1 MQHKVG
7 KKIINFQKKR
17 LVFVYIHFFSYLC
30 RSFCIYCNPIY
41 KLHMVVSDFTLEEE
55 QRIES
60 EFQALL
66 TDYAHTSHRQKVD
79 IITRAY
85 HLAKQAH
92 GGVRRL
98 SGEPYIMHPLS
109 VARIVV
115 REIGLGS
122 TSICAALL
130 HDVVEDTEYTAE
142 DIAHQFGPKIASIV
156 VGLTKISGGVFV
168 DQAVKQAENVRKLL
182 LTMSDDIRVMLI
194 KLADRLHNMR
204 TLAAQ
209 RPEKQRKIA
218 IETQYIYAPMAHRLG
233 LFPIKTELENLSFKY
248 EHPELYQEIETKLQ
262 ANKDAQMENFEEFAA
277 PIRKHLTMM
286 GYEFKLYARTK
297 SVYSIYKKM
306 LTKGIPFEQVYD
318 LLAARIVFEPNSQF
332 SEKDQCW
339 MIYSAITE
347 IYRPHPERIR
357 DWISTPKTNGYEALH
372 VTVMGNHGQWI
383 EVQIRTERM
392 HELAEHGLA
401 AHWRYKAGTDSEH
414 ELDRWL
420 RDIKDVLANPDPDA
434 LAFLDTFKLNLYHHE
449 VFVFTPRGDMH
460 TMAQG
465 ATVLDFA
472 YKLHTQLGEHCI
484 GANVNRTT
492 RTIDYILQSGD
503 QVEILTSDKQ
513 EPEPEWQNIVVTA
526 KAKDHLKKY
535 FRKQEGHSIPNKQAD
550 TTVAKVVSLYIKGSD
565 KMGVLM
571 RILQVMSDEFR
582 INFSDLHVTSDNH
595 NFTCEVTANLFNM
608 DKLGKMCMKLRK
620 IGGINTVNVTKI
632 DGVEVQCDCAVLTN
646 N

>member
-1 MQHKVG
+1 
-7 KKIINFQKKR
+7 
-17 LVFVYIHFFSYLC
+17 
-30 RSFCIYCNPIY
+30 
-41 KLHMVVSDFTLEEE
+41 MVASDFTHEEE
-55 QRIES
+55 QLIES

-66 TDYAHTSHRQKVD
+66 ADYARTNHRQKVE
-79 IITRAY
+79 IITKAY
-85 HLAKQAH
+85 NLAKQAH
-92 GGVRRL
+92 NGVRRL
-98 SGEPYIMHPLS
+98 SGEPYMMHPLS

-130 HDVVEDTEYTAE
+130 HDVVEDTDYTAE
-142 DIAHQFGPKIASIV
+142 DIEHQFGPKIASIV

-182 LTMSDDIRVMLI
+182 LTMSNDIRVMLI

-248 EHPELYQEIETKLQ
+248 EHPDLYAELDAKLQ
-262 ANKDAQMENFEEFAA
+262 ALQERHSEKFEEFAA
-277 PIRKHLTMM
+277 PIRKKLMMM
-286 GYEFKLYARTK
+286 GYHFELYSRTK

-306 LTKGIPFEQVYD
+306 VTKGIPFEQIYD
-318 LLAARIVFEPNSQF
+318 LLAARIVFEPTSDF

-357 DWISTPKTNGYEALH
+357 DWISTPKVNGYEALH

-383 EVQIRTERM
+383 EVQIRTKRM

-401 AHWRYKAGTDSEH
+401 AHWRYKAGAESEH
-414 ELDRWL
+414 ELDKWL
-420 RDIKDVLANPDPDA
+420 REIKDVLANPDPDA

-449 VFVFTPRGDMH
+449 VFVFTPRGDMR
-460 TMAQG
+460 TLAQG

-472 YKLHTQLGEHCI
+472 YQLHTQLGEHCI

-492 RTIDYILQSGD
+492 RTIGYILQSGD
-503 QVEILTSDKQ
+503 QVEILTSEKQ
-513 EPEPEWQNIVVTA
+513 KPEPEWLNIVVTA

-535 FRKQEGHSIPNKQAD
+535 FRKQEGQSEGSQLAS
-550 TTVAKVVSLYIKGSD
+550 TVAKVVNLYIKGSD
-565 KMGVLM
+565 TMGVMM
-571 RILQVMSDEFR
+571 RILQVMSEEYR
-582 INFSDLHVTSDNH
+582 INSNDLHVTSDGQ
-595 NFTCEVTANLFNM
+595 NFTCEVEASLFDM

-632 DGVEVQCDCAVLTN
+632 DGVEVQCDCSSLTQ
-646 N
+646 

>member
-17 LVFVYIHFFSYLC
+17 LVFVHIHFFSYLC
-30 RSFCIYCNPIY
+30 RSFCIYCSLIY
-41 KLHMVVSDFTLEEE
+41 KTHMVVSDFTLEEE

-66 TDYAHTSHRQKVD
+66 TDYAHTNHRQKVD
-79 IITRAY
+79 VITRAY

-248 EHPELYQEIETKLQ
+248 EHPELYQEIEAKLQ

-357 DWISTPKTNGYEALH
+357 DWISTPKANGYEALH

-503 QVEILTSDKQ
+503 QVEILTSEKQ

-535 FRKQEGHSIPNKQAD
+535 FRKQEGHNIPNKQAD
-550 TTVAKVVSLYIKGSD
+550 TTVAKVVCLYIKGSD

-632 DGVEVQCDCAVLTN
+632 DGVEVQCDCAVLAN

>member
-1 MQHKVG
+1 
-7 KKIINFQKKR
+7 
-17 LVFVYIHFFSYLC
+17 
-30 RSFCIYCNPIY
+30 
-41 KLHMVVSDFTLEEE
+41 MVASDFTPAEE
-55 QRIES
+55 QLLEN

-66 TDYAHTSHRQKVD
+66 ADYARTNHRQKVEL
-79 IITRAY
+79 ITRAY

-98 SGEPYIMHPLS
+98 SGEPYMMHPLS

-115 REIGLGS
+115 KEIGLGS

-142 DIAHQFGPKIASIV
+142 DIEHQFGPKIASIV

-248 EHPELYQEIETKLQ
+248 EHPDLYTEIESKLQ
-262 ANKDAQMENFEEFAA
+262 AVKEVQKENFEEFAA

-306 LTKGIPFEQVYD
+306 VTKGVPFEQVYD
-318 LLAARIVFEPNSQF
+318 LLAARIVFEPNFQF

-357 DWISTPKTNGYEALH
+357 DWISTPKANGYEALH

-383 EVQIRTERM
+383 EVQIRTNRM

-401 AHWRYKAGTDSEH
+401 AHWRYKAGGESEH

-420 RDIKDVLANPDPDA
+420 RDIKEVLANPDPDA
-434 LAFLDTFKLNLYHHE
+434 MAFLDTFKLNLYRHE
-449 VFVFTPRGDMH
+449 VFVFTPRGEIR
-460 TMAQG
+460 TLAQG

-472 YKLHTQLGEHCI
+472 YQLHTQLGEHCI

-492 RTIDYILQSGD
+492 RTIGYILQSGD

-513 EPEPEWQNIVVTA
+513 KPEPEWLNIVVTA
-526 KAKDHLKKY
+526 KAKDNLKKY
-535 FRKQEGHSIPNKQAD
+535 FRKQDGHAGYDKQLD
-550 TTVAKVVSLYIKGSD
+550 STVAKVVNLYIKGND
-565 KMGVLM
+565 TMGVMM
-571 RILQVMSDEFR
+571 RILQVMSDEYR
-582 INFSDLHVTSDNH
+582 INFSDLHVTSDGN
-595 NFTCEVTANLFNM
+595 NFTCEIEAKLFDM

-632 DGVEVQCDCAVLTN
+632 DGVEMQCDCASLTYE
-646 N
+646 

>member
-17 LVFVYIHFFSYLC
+17 LVFVHIHFFSYLC
-30 RSFCIYCNPIY
+30 RSFCIYRSLIY
-41 KLHMVVSDFTLEEE
+41 KTHMVVSDFTLEEE

-248 EHPELYQEIETKLQ
+248 EHPELYQEIEAKLQ

-357 DWISTPKTNGYEALH
+357 DWISTPKANGYEALH

-535 FRKQEGHSIPNKQAD
+535 FRKQEGHNIPNKQAD

-632 DGVEVQCDCAVLTN
+632 DGVEVQCDCAVLAN

>member
-1 MQHKVG
+1 
-7 KKIINFQKKR
+7 
-17 LVFVYIHFFSYLC
+17 
-30 RSFCIYCNPIY
+30 
-41 KLHMVVSDFTLEEE
+41 MVVSDFTHEEE
-55 QRIES
+55 QLIEN

-66 TDYAHTSHRQKVD
+66 ADYVRTSHRQKVE
-79 IITRAY
+79 IITKAY

-92 GGVRRL
+92 NGVKRL
-98 SGEPYIMHPLS
+98 SGEPYMMHPLA

-130 HDVVEDTEYTAE
+130 HDVVEDTDYTAE
-142 DIAHQFGPKIASIV
+142 DIEHQFGPKIASIV

-248 EHPELYQEIETKLQ
+248 EHPDLYAELDAKLQ
-262 ANKDAQMENFEEFAA
+262 AVKEAQNENFEEFAA
-277 PIRKHLTMM
+277 PIRKKLMMM
-286 GYEFKLYARTK
+286 GYSFDLYSRTK

-306 LTKGIPFEQVYD
+306 VTKGVPFEQVYD
-318 LLAARIVFEPNSQF
+318 LLAARIVFEPSSDL

-357 DWISTPKTNGYEALH
+357 DWISTPKVNGYEALH

-383 EVQIRTERM
+383 EVQIRTKRM

-401 AHWRYKAGTDSEH
+401 AHWRYKAGAESEH

-420 RDIKDVLANPDPDA
+420 REIKDVLANPDPDA
-434 LAFLDTFKLNLYHHE
+434 MAFLDTFKLNLYHHE
-449 VFVFTPRGDMH
+449 VFVFTPRGDMR
-460 TMAQG
+460 TLAQG

-472 YKLHTQLGEHCI
+472 YQLHTQLGEHCI

-492 RTIDYILQSGD
+492 RTIGYILQSGD
-503 QVEILTSDKQ
+503 QVEILTSEKQ
-513 EPEPEWQNIVVTA
+513 RPEPEWLNIVVTA
-526 KAKDHLKKY
+526 KAKDNLKKY
-535 FRKQEGHSIPNKQAD
+535 FRKQEEHIDHTLPNN
-550 TTVAKVVSLYIKGSD
+550 TIAKVVNLYIKGSD
-565 KMGVLM
+565 TMGVMM
-571 RILQVMSDEFR
+571 RILQVMSDEYR
-582 INFSDLHVTSDNH
+582 INFTDLHVTSDGN
-595 NFTCEVTANLFNM
+595 NFTCDVEASMFDM
-608 DKLGKMCMKLRK
+608 EKLGKMCMKLRK

-632 DGVEVQCDCAVLTN
+632 DGVEMQCDCITLAK
-646 N
+646 